1 MLHKTFAETIDERLR
16 AIGWLVD
23 CIGLDPI
30 RDDLRD
36 LRILLIDVTG
46 LLRRDP
52 GIEAAADDLYA
63 AAAALVTDNA
73 VGSQPIARKLRLLE
87 EARRRFCGRLSGAAE
102 RIGPQEIGLKGFAAF
117 QAAQMSRNVALR
129 DAPAAWAGHAF
140 ARHAWM

>member
-23 CIGLDPI
+23 CIGLDPT

-36 LRILLIDVTG
+36 LRILLIDVIG

-63 AAAALVTDNA
+63 ATNALVTDNA
-73 VGSQPIARKLRLLE
+73 VGAQPIARKLRLLE
-87 EARRRFCGRLSGAAE
+87 DARQRFCGRLNGAAE
-102 RIGPQEIGLKGFAAF
+102 RIGPQELGLKGFAAF
-117 QAAQMSRNVALR
+117 QAAQMSRNPASL
-129 DAPAAWAGHAF
+129 DARPAWGGRTWA
-140 ARHAWM
+140 